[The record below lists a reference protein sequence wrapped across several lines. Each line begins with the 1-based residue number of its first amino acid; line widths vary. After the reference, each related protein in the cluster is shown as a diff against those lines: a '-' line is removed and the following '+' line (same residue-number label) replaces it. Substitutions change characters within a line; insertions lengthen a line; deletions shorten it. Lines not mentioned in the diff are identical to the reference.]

1 MSAIH
6 PQTTADLDGARRRA
20 ACDEC
25 RSKKLKC
32 TGEQPA
38 CMRCVREG
46 VTCFYSPQKA
56 MGRPRKRQRS
66 EPLETDTEM
75 TARHASHATDLMDRE
90 TGSASLESN
99 THSNSNLVAL
109 TQPHATTWLPQTL
122 PTPPDSLPDLAMPT
136 TDSCACLSSLYLSL
150 SSLTS
155 LPSNSL
161 LQALPALAN
170 ALASAQSALLC
181 PHCPTRLI
189 TNVQNTQVLST
200 LLTSLASAFMELL
213 AKVDD
218 RAARVAACSNA
229 SFDCAD
235 ALRPDRSN
243 EDSRRMAAKLPIFA
257 LVWGTLCPS
266 CQNPHNLPSY
276 SSDGTSYP
284 PTLMSL
290 VHGLKNRQY
299 RFHAVCAEVGGPY
312 VDARAPGESEHL
324 CQKMAGVAGIMVEG
338 FDWS

>member
-1 MSAIH
+1 MSTTH
-6 PQTTADLDGARRRA
+6 PQTMADPAGARRRA

-46 VTCFYSPQKA
+46 VTCLYSPQKA

-66 EPLETDTEM
+66 QPLETNTRIN
-75 TARHASHATDLMDRE
+75 A
-90 TGSASLESN
+90 TGSSRAFDNADHGSGLVTLDNNMRPTSVPVAASQFDS
-99 THSNSNLVAL
+99 
-109 TQPHATTWLPQTL
+109 TTWLSQTI
-122 PTPPDSLPDLAMPT
+122 PTPPDSLPDLSLASSN
-136 TDSCACLSSLYLSL
+136 SCACLSSLYLSL
-150 SSLTS
+150 SSLAS

-161 LQALPALAN
+161 LQALPALAT

-218 RAARVAACSNA
+218 RAARVAACSSA
-229 SFDCAD
+229 SYNCAD
-235 ALRPDRSN
+235 ASRHDRSN

-290 VHGLKNRQY
+290 VHGLKNRQD

-312 VDARAPGESEHL
+312 VDARAPGEREHL